1 MGKAK
6 VKGVL
11 RVHFNNVKYLWWYIM
26 RKTKIIP
33 WLSTFLLVFA
43 TSFAFSQPPGTK
55 SSMGAGMRQW
65 RGENR
70 CWKASDLN
78 LSSDQLKGLELIN
91 QAYLK
96 ETRPLRNE
104 LFSKRLELREFLT
117 NPSIK
122 AESIQMKTSE
132 VLALESKIGER
143 EIEYLMKVRSLL
155 TQEQLKNWC
164 PEQEFSSLRGMMQR
178 PEFMGPVHPR
188 KTPPQERPR
197 EE

>member
-1 MGKAK
+1 
-6 VKGVL
+6 
-11 RVHFNNVKYLWWYIM
+11 
-26 RKTKIIP
+26 
-33 WLSTFLLVFA
+33 
-43 TSFAFSQPPGTK
+43 
-55 SSMGAGMRQW
+55 MRQW

-78 LSSDQLKGLELIN
+78 LSSDQVKGLELIN

-117 NPSIK
+117 NPNIK
-122 AESIQMKTSE
+122 GESIQLKSSE

-164 PEQEFSSLRGMMQR
+164 PEQEFPFLRGMMQR
-178 PEFMGPVHPR
+178 PEFMGPMSP
-188 KTPPQERPR
+188 KKMPPQERPR

>member
-1 MGKAK
+1 MKVERAMGRVEQDDSRSQMLGPMRRLKAIL
-6 VKGVL
+6 VVL
-11 RVHFNNVKYLWWYIM
+11 SI
-26 RKTKIIP
+26 
-33 WLSTFLLVFA
+33 LSILPLSHSSAQPGGPKPA
-43 TSFAFSQPPGTK
+43 TG
-55 SSMGAGMRQW
+55 MGMRSW
-65 RGENR
+65 RGEHR

-78 LSSDQLKGLELIN
+78 LSSDQVKGLDLIT

-117 NPSIK
+117 NPTIK
-122 AESIQMKTSE
+122 GESIQLKSAE

-143 EIEYLMKVRSLL
+143 EIDYLMKVRSLL

-164 PEQEFSSLRGMMQR
+164 PEQEFHFLRGMMQR
-178 PEFMGPVHPR
+178 PEFMGPINPR
-188 KTPPQERPR
+188 KTPTQERPK

>member
-1 MGKAK
+1 MRMAG
-6 VKGVL
+6 GML
-11 RVHFNNVKYLWWYIM
+11 RVEGGHRNIFKRWPMAMLKAITVVFCL
-26 RKTKIIP
+26 
-33 WLSTFLLVFA
+33 LLVFPA
-43 TSFAFSQPPGTK
+43 SFAFSQPPGIK
-55 SSMGAGMRQW
+55 SNMGMGMRQW

-70 CWKASDLN
+70 CLKASDLN

-91 QAYLK
+91 HNYLK

-122 AESIQMKTSE
+122 AESIQIKTSE
-132 VLALESKIGER
+132 VLALESKIGEQ
-143 EIEYLMKVRSLL
+143 EFEYLMKVRSLL

-164 PEQEFSSLRGMMQR
+164 PEQEFPSLRGMMQR

-188 KTPPQERPR
+188 KAPPQERPR

>member
-1 MGKAK
+1 M
-6 VKGVL
+6 V
-11 RVHFNNVKYLWWYIM
+11 
-26 RKTKIIP
+26 KTKVVP
-33 WLSTFLLVFA
+33 WLSCFLLVLTA
-43 TSFAFSQPPGTK
+43 SFAFSQPPGTK
-55 SSMGAGMRQW
+55 SNMGMGMRQW

-70 CWKASDLN
+70 CLKASDLN

-91 QAYLK
+91 QTYLK

-132 VLALESKIGER
+132 VLALESKIGEQ
-143 EIEYLMKVRSLL
+143 EFEYLMKVRSLL

-164 PEQEFSSLRGMMQR
+164 PEQEFPSFRGMMQR
-178 PEFMGPVHPR
+178 PEFMGPMSP
-188 KTPPQERPR
+188 KKMPPQEKPR

>member
-1 MGKAK
+1 
-6 VKGVL
+6 
-11 RVHFNNVKYLWWYIM
+11 M
-26 RKTKIIP
+26 RKANII
-33 WLSTFLLVFA
+33 LLVFWILVVPPLSFSEA
-43 TSFAFSQPPGTK
+43 QPTSPKTGPG
-55 SSMGAGMRQW
+55 MGMRQW
-65 RGENR
+65 RGENK

-78 LSSDQLKGLELIN
+78 LSPDQVKGLDLIN

-117 NPSIK
+117 NPTIK
-122 AESIQMKTSE
+122 GESIQLKNAE

-143 EIEYLMKVRSLL
+143 EIDYLIRVKSLL

-164 PEQEFSSLRGMMQR
+164 PDQEFPFLRGMMQR
-178 PEFMGPVHPR
+178 PEFMGPVSP
-188 KTPPQERPR
+188 KKMPPQEKPR

>member
-1 MGKAK
+1 MLKLK
-6 VKGVL
+6 VITVVFSL
-11 RVHFNNVKYLWWYIM
+11 
-26 RKTKIIP
+26 
-33 WLSTFLLVFA
+33 LLVFSA
-43 TSFAFSQPPGTK
+43 SLALSQPGAPRPVAGPG
-55 SSMGAGMRQW
+55 MGMRQW
-65 RGENR
+65 KGENK

-78 LSSDQLKGLELIN
+78 LSSDQVKGLDLIN

-117 NPSIK
+117 NPTIK
-122 AESIQMKTSE
+122 GESIQLKNSE

-143 EIEYLMKVRSLL
+143 EIDYLMKVRSLL

-164 PEQEFSSLRGMMQR
+164 PEQEFPFLRGMMQR
-178 PEFMGPVHPR
+178 PEFMGPMSP
-188 KTPPQERPR
+188 KKMPPQERPR

>member
-1 MGKAK
+1 M
-6 VKGVL
+6 L
-11 RVHFNNVKYLWWYIM
+11 RVEGGNRNTLIGWPMATLKLITVVFSL
-26 RKTKIIP
+26 
-33 WLSTFLLVFA
+33 LLVFSL
-43 TSFAFSQPPGTK
+43 SFSVAQPVAPR
-55 SSMGAGMRQW
+55 SAMGAGMRQW

-78 LSSDQLKGLELIN
+78 LSSDQVKGLDLIN

-117 NPSIK
+117 NPNIK
-122 AESIQMKTSE
+122 GESIQLKSSE

-164 PEQEFSSLRGMMQR
+164 PEQEFPFLRGMTQR
-178 PEFMGPVHPR
+178 PEFMGPMSP
-188 KTPPQERPR
+188 KKMPPQERPR